1 MVPTM
6 AVMVVPELR
15 LLLLE
20 VQFIILEEV
29 AEVLTQV
36 MDLVMLI
43 LLLETIRQ
51 EEMVAQAVMATDMLE
66 DAAVVAAVQPVV
78 VIPVEMEVEV
88 MLHLKC

>member
-1 MVPTM
+1 M